1 MLYSN
6 TQGIGADL
14 VLLHGWGFNSA
25 LFSHLVDDYKNQ
37 YRITLIDLPG
47 HGNCLSGL
55 RRSDFNKIAKP

>member
-25 LFSHLVDDYKNQ
+25 LFSHLVDAYKNQ
-37 YRITLIDLPG
+37 YRITLIMAPT
-47 HGNCLSGL
+47 
-55 RRSDFNKIAKP
+55 

>member
-1 MLYSN
+1 MALLEFAM
-6 TQGIGADL
+6 GIGADL

-47 HGNCLSGL
+47 HGRTLEILKGKHFML
-55 RRSDFNKIAKP
+55 L